1 MTRCPSSDASVTDL
15 EGLDWDGASVHRLEV
30 GEASWAESAEV
41 VGQLRWALLLEGL
54 ELLSGHLW
62 QARLDAQQTIEGQVA
77 LDLALGQINQV
88 FRWDDELANVVA
100 SDRVVLVLDV
110 VGGGDGDDALL
121 GVDLDLDLLWLES
134 LNIKAQVQHARAVH
148 WRDVDW
154 VHEGEELGHGGW
166 AERSITDVRVEL
178 VPPRWLLAEPV
189 GPVVRAH
196 WRPVGHWRRPVGHWR
211 RPVRHWR
218 RPVRHWRAP
227 VGHWRRPV
235 RPVVGVHPWPGW
247 DVATEG
253 GWASAEGVHWR
264 VHPVGWVAGLLTK
277 VAAKDWVHRWEHH
290 WVEGG
295 TSRGRGRAHLD
306 LLS

>member
-1 MTRCPSSDASVTDL
+1 MSSFDASVKDL

-41 VGQLRWALLLEGL
+41 VGQLRWALLLESL

-62 QARLDAQQTIEGQVA
+62 QASLDAEQTIEGQVA

-100 SDRVVLVLDV
+100 SDRVLLVLDV
-110 VGGGDGDDALL
+110 VGSGDGDDALL
-121 GVDLDLDLLWLES
+121 GVDLDLDLFWLES
-134 LNIKAQVQHARAVH
+134 LNIKAQVQHARAVD

-154 VHEGEELGHGGW
+154 VHEGEELGHRGW

-189 GPVVRAH
+189 RAH
-196 WRPVGHWRRPVGHWR
+196 WGRPVRAHWRRPVGHWR
-211 RPVRHWR
+211 RPVR
-218 RPVRHWRAP
+218 
-227 VGHWRRPV
+227 GHWRPV
-235 RPVVGVHPWPGW
+235 GPVVGVHPWPVPGW

-253 GWASAEGVHWR
+253 GWVVHWR

-290 WVEGG
+290 WVEAS